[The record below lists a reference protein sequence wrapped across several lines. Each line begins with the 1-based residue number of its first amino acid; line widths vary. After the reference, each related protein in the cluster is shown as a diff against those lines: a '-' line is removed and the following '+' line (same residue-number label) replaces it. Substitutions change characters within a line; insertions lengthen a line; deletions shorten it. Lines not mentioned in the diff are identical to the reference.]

1 MSGDDRNIFAGASWI
16 CSASAEGPLPV
27 FRKAFRL
34 DEVPAE
40 ATIAI
45 CGLGQFELRVNSEK
59 VGDAVMEP
67 AWSNYRKSCLYVVHE
82 ITRHL
87 RTGENEFR
95 VLLGKGMYH
104 VAAEQKRYTKFKGSF
119 GTPKLVAA
127 LTIGDVRVVTDGSWQ
142 AARGPITFSNIYGG
156 EDLD

>member
-45 CGLGQFELRVNSEK
+45 CGLGQFELRVNDEK
-59 VGDAVMEP
+59 VGDTVMEP

-82 ITRHL
+82 IAKHL
-87 RTGENEFR
+87 RPGENILT
-95 VLLGKGMYH
+95 VMLGNGMYN
-104 VAAEQKRYTKFKGSF
+104 VAGGGKRYTKFKGSF
-119 GTPKLVAA
+119 GQPKLIAA
-127 LTIGDVRVVTDGSWQ
+127 ATIGATRIVTDASWQ
-142 AARGPITFSNIYGG
+142 VAPGPITFSCI
-156 EDLD
+156 